1 MAAIRRRL
9 APCCFDL
16 LLFAR
21 KLPAPGAADPE
32 CQELPLADAETPA
45 SLTNSAAIYGT
56 FGDVGR
62 YLLPV
67 ILNRQD
73 VMDAK
78 DRKVAESAF
87 NKNERREAEITSAL
101 RQEQAKHEAA
111 VKNMHRLRLLR
122 LQRDAQKAA
131 SEAVSE

>member
-1 MAAIRRRL
+1 MSIAHIMTCRWNTPWLTPFKVAGKR
-9 APCCFDL
+9 
-16 LLFAR
+16 
-21 KLPAPGAADPE
+21 PG
-32 CQELPLADAETPA
+32 QLPLADAETPA
-45 SLTNSAAIYGT
+45 SLINSGAIHGT
-56 FGDVGR
+56 FDDVGR
-62 YLLPV
+62 YLLSP
-67 ILNRQD
+67 NRQD

-122 LQRDAQKAA
+122 LQRDAQEAA

>member
-1 MAAIRRRL
+1 
-9 APCCFDL
+9 
-16 LLFAR
+16 
-21 KLPAPGAADPE
+21 
-32 CQELPLADAETPA
+32 
-45 SLTNSAAIYGT
+45 
-56 FGDVGR
+56 
-62 YLLPV
+62 
-67 ILNRQD
+67 
-73 VMDAK
+73 MDAK

-111 VKNMHRLRLLR
+111 VQNMHRLRSLR